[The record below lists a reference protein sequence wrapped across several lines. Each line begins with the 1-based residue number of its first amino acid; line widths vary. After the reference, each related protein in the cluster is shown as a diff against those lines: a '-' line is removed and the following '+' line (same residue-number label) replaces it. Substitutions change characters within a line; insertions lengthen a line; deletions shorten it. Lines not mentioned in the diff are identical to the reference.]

1 MNTSGLVGAKVDV
14 LVSDP
19 WEFGT
24 ECGVGPFPALVESAN
39 GELLLRLEAP
49 IQYRGAQLLSVV
61 AAPRHSPDSID
72 SLASAGRLCANMSFL
87 RTLVT
92 NSSELTDQAKAGM
105 VPAIGSIEI
114 RSPAAVV
121 D

>member
-61 AAPRHSPDSID
+61 AAPRHSPD
-72 SLASAGRLCANMSFL
+72 RSFL